1 MVNAADARAVGVV
14 RGPVLARTAV
24 RLFFGLITLVMV
36 APLVLVVA
44 ISLTEESHLVSGGYR
59 FIPPEV
65 SASAYRL
72 LFSVPTVILR
82 SYGVTARVT
91 LFGTLGSVAMIS
103 ITGYVIS
110 RRTFPLRKA
119 ITFMIFF
126 TVLFGGG
133 LIPSYILITQYLG
146 LRNRLLVLILPM
158 MFNPFLVL
166 IMKGYLGSIPDAI
179 VDAAYMDGA
188 SEFRIFRSVVLPTIT
203 PALATVAVI
212 VSFAYWNDWW
222 LGLLYIDD
230 PRLTPLQLLLWRMH
244 NRVEYLAANPE
255 VQMMLQITELP
266 TLSLRMA
273 MVVVAAGPMM
283 FVFPFFQRYFV
294 KGITFGSLKD

>member
-1 MVNAADARAVGVV
+1 VQ
-14 RGPVLARTAV
+14 L
-24 RLFFGLITLVMV
+24 LFLVIVSVMV
-36 APLVLVVA
+36 APLLLVVA
-44 ISLTEESHLVSGGYR
+44 ISFTEESRLVSGGYR
-59 FIPPEV
+59 FIPPEY
-65 SASAYRL
+65 STRAYQL
-72 LFSVPTVILR
+72 LFAVPTVLIR
-82 SYGVTARVT
+82 AYGVTIRVT
-91 LFGTLGSVAMIS
+91 VLGTIGSLFLVS

-110 RRTFPLRKA
+110 RRTFPLRNA
-119 ITFMIFF
+119 ITFIIFF

-166 IMKGYLGSIPDAI
+166 IMKGYLSSIPEAI
-179 VDAAYMDGA
+179 IDAAYMDGA
-188 SEFRIFRSVVLPTIT
+188 GEFRIYRSVVLPTIT

-230 PRLTPLQLLLWRMH
+230 PNLTPLQLLLWRMH
-244 NRVEYLAANPE
+244 NRVEYLASNPE
-255 VQMMLQITELP
+255 VQMMLQITDLP

-283 FVFPFFQRYFV
+283 FVFPFFQKYFV